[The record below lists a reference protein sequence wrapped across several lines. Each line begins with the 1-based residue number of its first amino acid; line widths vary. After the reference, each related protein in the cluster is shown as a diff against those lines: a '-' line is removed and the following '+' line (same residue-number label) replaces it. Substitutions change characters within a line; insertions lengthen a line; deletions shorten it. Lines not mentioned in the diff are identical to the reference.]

1 MMHQNDVK
9 ELDVPLGMSLDKL
22 QALLIVKSGRMWGGS
37 QKIQ

>member
-9 ELDVPLGMSLDKL
+9 ELDVPLGILLDKL
-22 QALLIVKSGRMWGGS
+22 QAPLIVKSGRMWGGS